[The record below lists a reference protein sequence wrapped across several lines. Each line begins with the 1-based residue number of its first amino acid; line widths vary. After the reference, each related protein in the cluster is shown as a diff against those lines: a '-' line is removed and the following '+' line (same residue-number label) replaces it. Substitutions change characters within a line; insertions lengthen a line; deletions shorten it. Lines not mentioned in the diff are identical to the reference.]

1 MDTLELAAL
10 VLAGGKSRRM
20 GQPKALLPF
29 GNTTLLG
36 AVVER
41 LRPLFHKVLVVA
53 REKESLREID
63 AQVLTDDRRERGPLV
78 GLARGLAATETP
90 WCFVVGCDMPF
101 LQPEVIKYMAR
112 LLDRCDVL
120 APVVE
125 GRLQTLHAFYSRRC
139 LSLATQLLDTGSVSL
154 RALLA
159 ACQVRTI
166 DVAELAHLDPGF
178 LSFKDVD
185 TIKEYTHAKRLAHLT
200 GR

>member
-1 MDTLELAAL
+1 MDTLELDAL
-10 VLAGGKSRRM
+10 VLAGGESKRM
-20 GQPKALLPF
+20 GRPKAFLPF
-29 GNTTLLG
+29 GHTTLLG
-36 AVVER
+36 VVVER
-41 LRPLFHKVLVVA
+41 LRPLFHRVIVVT
-53 REKESLREID
+53 REREALYGID
-63 AQVLTDDRRERGPLV
+63 AEVLTDGRLERGPLV
-78 GLARGLAATETP
+78 GLARGLAATEAP

-101 LQPEVIKYMAR
+101 LHLEVIGYMAR
-112 LLDRCDVL
+112 LLDGCDVL

-166 DVAELAHLDPGF
+166 DVAELAHLDPEF

-185 TIKEYTHAKRLAHLT
+185 TIKEYAHAKRLAHLT